1 MIIKSFTAES
11 ASAALKTV
19 RKEMGGNA
27 IVLKTRQLTDR
38 LGGPRVEITACLEN
52 PTVGQASVLST
63 PDASQ
68 TGRPALLEDSVRSA
82 PPMEPADTG
91 STEAGIY
98 QRLDELDRKFDRLV
112 STERPFASGVGTPE
126 AVRIICDRL
135 YDADLPE
142 EFVSS
147 VLGPA
152 LSQGGAEDN
161 IEDRVRSTLV
171 EHLSSLMTPAVSFQP
186 GDRVA
191 FIGPAG
197 SGKSSV
203 MGKLAARLVIQEK
216 RKVSLVSLDD
226 RKLGAYD
233 ELCGYAEVLGATV
246 AEPVDS
252 GGKVEPVSD
261 AIQLIDT
268 PGLAA
273 DEEGRRELAGRL
285 DQSDPGYRFAVFSS
299 LMRSSDALAMATL
312 MEPLA
317 PTHIAMTMLDLTDRI
332 GSALAVAGATGW
344 KIALVSDSP
353 GGIGDLK
360 TPDPD
365 RVARTLLRM
374 EVGLE

>member
-1 MIIKSFTAES
+1 
-11 ASAALKTV
+11 
-19 RKEMGGNA
+19 
-27 IVLKTRQLTDR
+27 
-38 LGGPRVEITACLEN
+38 
-52 PTVGQASVLST
+52 
-63 PDASQ
+63 
-68 TGRPALLEDSVRSA
+68 
-82 PPMEPADTG
+82 
-91 STEAGIY
+91 
-98 QRLDELDRKFDRLV
+98 
-112 STERPFASGVGTPE
+112 
-126 AVRIICDRL
+126 
-135 YDADLPE
+135 
-142 EFVSS
+142 
-147 VLGPA
+147 
-152 LSQGGAEDN
+152 
-161 IEDRVRSTLV
+161 
-171 EHLSSLMTPAVSFQP
+171 
-186 GDRVA
+186 
-191 FIGPAG
+191 
-197 SGKSSV
+197 
-203 MGKLAARLVIQEK
+203 
-216 RKVSLVSLDD
+216 
-226 RKLGAYD
+226 YD

-246 AEPVDS
+246 AESVDS